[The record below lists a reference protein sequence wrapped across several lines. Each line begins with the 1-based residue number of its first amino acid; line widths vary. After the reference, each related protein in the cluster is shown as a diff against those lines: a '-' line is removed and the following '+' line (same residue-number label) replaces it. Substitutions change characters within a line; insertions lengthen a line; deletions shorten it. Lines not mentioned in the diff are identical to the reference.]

1 MKRTTALLLAFAVA
15 LSLATPAV
23 AASDAAVPAIDGQ
36 PTADWGDDDDEW
48 GSDDDDEWGSDDD
61 TENDCENEELGYDH
75 HPTCI
80 DTDGDIDLGSDDS
93 EADGRMTAGSPS
105 GDDPSACRNL
115 GREMAEWRN
124 ADSTVGIATKWHAV
138 AAYGDCV
145 RQNTDDD
152 EEDGWY
158 YND

>member
-15 LSLATPAV
+15 LSLSTPAV
-23 AASDAAVPAIDGQ
+23 AASDAVAPATDGQ
-36 PTADWGDDDDEW
+36 PTADWDEDDDGW
-48 GSDDDDEWGSDDD
+48 GSDDDDEWG
-61 TENDCENEELGYDH
+61 EDCENEELGYEH

-80 DTDGDIDLGSDDS
+80 DTDGEIDLGSDDPQV
-93 EADGRMTAGSPS
+93 DGRMTAGSPS
-105 GDDPSACRNL
+105 TDDDLSACRNL

-124 ADSTVGIATKWHAV
+124 ADSRYGIATKWHAV